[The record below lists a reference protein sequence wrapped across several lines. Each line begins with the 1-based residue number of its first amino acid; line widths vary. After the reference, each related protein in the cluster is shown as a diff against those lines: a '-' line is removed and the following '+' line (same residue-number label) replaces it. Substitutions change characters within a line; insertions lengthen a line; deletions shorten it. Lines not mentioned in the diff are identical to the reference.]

1 MRRTEFLA
9 ATANPVDMQIVG
21 VEGRAA
27 LLRESAKALDIDTD
41 SVVPPLDV
49 IRMRLAQ
56 NAMAQQSNPGTPPGP
71 QGGTPPSP
79 SGQEL
84 MGPGGAP
91 GGPVTDHFS
100 PPSQ

>member
-1 MRRTEFLA
+1 
-9 ATANPVDMQIVG
+9 
-21 VEGRAA
+21 
-27 LLRESAKALDIDTD
+27 
-41 SVVPPLDV
+41 
-49 IRMRLAQ
+49 MRLAQ